1 MILFNQVV
9 LNEVNEFVVSG
20 VADAVRC
27 CKVDDSVLIC
37 ENNNL
42 KFFFLKLI

>member
-1 MILFNQVV
+1 MILFNQVA
-9 LNEVNEFVVSG
+9 LNDVNECVLRA

-42 KFFFLKLI
+42 KFIFLKLI

>member
-1 MILFNQVV
+1 M
-9 LNEVNEFVVSG
+9 NECVVSG

-37 ENNNL
+37 ENNFYFAKHSIVDNRL
-42 KFFFLKLI
+42 VLILNS